1 MHILKAIKKIF
12 FFHLPDKNDKP
23 NIRWINANSK
33 NRSIKGYKNI
43 SKEKLLSALNESEPN
58 FIKDSENNFNNVRM
72 KEVKEDLNKL
82 RNINLKPKMKETR
95 RNLYKIK
102 KKKCL
107 SKWKI
112 KEIEQNLIELEE
124 SLYKFK
130 KYHDYDD
137 IEYYGIRGIG
147 NLFGKVDEEYYKP
160 IKTRSASN
168 GNYIEYESKRDK
180 DKNLSP
186 EEYLD
191 MIRPY
196 LSDMINDHK
205 TRGKWKIL
213 LAMQI
218 SFISS
223 KDSEETLTLHTKNH
237 NIEIMIG
244 NETDE
249 IIEKLF

>member
-1 MHILKAIKKIF
+1 M
-12 FFHLPDKNDKP
+12 
-23 NIRWINANSK
+23 
-33 NRSIKGYKNI
+33 
-43 SKEKLLSALNESEPN
+43 
-58 FIKDSENNFNNVRM
+58 
-72 KEVKEDLNKL
+72 
-82 RNINLKPKMKETR
+82 
-95 RNLYKIK
+95 
-102 KKKCL
+102 
-107 SKWKI
+107 
-112 KEIEQNLIELEE
+112 EE
-124 SLYKFK
+124 SLHKFK

-244 NETDE
+244 SETDE